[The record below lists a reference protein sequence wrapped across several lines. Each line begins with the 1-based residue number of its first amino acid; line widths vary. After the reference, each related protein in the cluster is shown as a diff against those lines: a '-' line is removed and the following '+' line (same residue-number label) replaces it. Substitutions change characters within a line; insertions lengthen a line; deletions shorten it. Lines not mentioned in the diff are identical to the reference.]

1 MDAQL
6 YPILTSNS
14 DDSNELKL
22 FTQEKLETVLS
33 EIGKAKTE
41 VQQRIDATLSL
52 KAKDLETSEKI
63 DQVKYNLNSI
73 KTKLENIS
81 NDYRLLLEMIISFLE
96 NISYTRS
103 EIEKYFSQKKSV
115 SVESVYRDHEIFR
128 ETIMEQFRSLISQS
142 EKIIDRIKDQEP
154 PGSREYD
161 AEKIISLLENLRLIF
176 ESENETVTSDIR
188 KQSQISQF
196 NKELNEI
203 NKNLNDLT
211 RQLNDVKGQYGETSA
226 SAKASSLGFEYFER
240 TIEVSTVFSIF
251 SWLCKS
257 YLLLI

>member
-6 YPILTSNS
+6 YPILTSTS
-14 DDSNELKL
+14 EDSNELKY
-22 FTQEKLETVLS
+22 FTQDKLETVLS

-52 KAKDLETSEKI
+52 KAKDHETSEKI

-73 KTKLENIS
+73 KIKLENIS

-103 EIEKYFSQKKSV
+103 EIEKYFSNKKSV
-115 SVESVYRDHEIFR
+115 TNGSVESVYRDHEIFR
-128 ETIMEQFRSLISQS
+128 ENIMEQFRSLISQS

-154 PGSREYD
+154 PGSREFD

-176 ESENETVTSDIR
+176 ESENETVTTDIK
-188 KQSQISQF
+188 KQSQVLQF

-240 TIEVSTVFSIF
+240 TIEVIIF
-251 SWLCKS
+251 F
-257 YLLLI
+257 LIFLIT

>member
-1 MDAQL
+1 MK
-6 YPILTSNS
+6 Y
-14 DDSNELKL
+14 

-52 KAKDLETSEKI
+52 KAKDHETSEKI

-73 KTKLENIS
+73 KIKLENIS
-81 NDYRLLLEMIISFLE
+81 NDYRSLLEMIISFLE

-103 EIEKYFSQKKSV
+103 EIEKYFSNKKSV
-115 SVESVYRDHEIFR
+115 INNGSVESVYRDHEIFR
-128 ETIMEQFRSLISQS
+128 ETIMEQFRSLIAQS
-142 EKIIDRIKDQEP
+142 EKIIDRIKDLEP
-154 PGSREYD
+154 PGSRECD
-161 AEKIISLLENLRLIF
+161 AEKIINLLENLRLIF
-176 ESENETVTSDIR
+176 ESENEIVTIDIK
-188 KQSQISQF
+188 KQSQILQF

-240 TIEVSTVFSIF
+240 TIEVNFIF
-251 SWLCKS
+251 FF
-257 YLLLI
+257 I